1 LTTMFRLFLSSI
13 CLLASSG
20 ATPGSQDPP
29 VPDQGISLAELASRA
44 DVVVLG
50 SHGKNWVDRLLLGS
64 TTERLIADLP
74 SSLLVAPAARDAPEA
89 SRPELLGAAGR

>member
-1 LTTMFRLFLSSI
+1 MEKGTIQKVSRQVVRTFPEM
-13 CLLASSG
+13 
-20 ATPGSQDPP
+20 D
-29 VPDQGISLAELASRA
+29 GISPTVRAQAAKWGA